1 MIKQLVFQAVLGAA
15 MIGSAITM
23 QVAGHAA
30 SIDWFDIGSKYGPL
44 GIVVAWFLYRD
55 YRREI
60 AMTSR
65 INHLTDNIF
74 NSTLE
79 SQSRLAD
86 AINTRPCILY
96 RTLPGDYDLIRR
108 IDAHLVN
115 QGENQ
120 NEQG

>member
-1 MIKQLVFQAVLGAA
+1 
-15 MIGSAITM
+15 
-23 QVAGHAA
+23 
-30 SIDWFDIGSKYGPL
+30 
-44 GIVVAWFLYRD
+44 
-55 YRREI
+55 
-60 AMTSR
+60 MTSR

-74 NSTLE
+74 KSTLE
-79 SQSRLAD
+79 SQSRLTD

-96 RTLPGDYDLIRR
+96 RTLPGDYNLIRR

>member
-1 MIKQLVFQAVLGAA
+1 MKGVLAEGV
-15 MIGSAITM
+15 M
-23 QVAGHAA
+23 A
-30 SIDWFDIGSKYGPL
+30 SIMIAAAAGIQVGQEMADVNWLDIGAKYGPL
-44 GIVVAWFLYRD
+44 GIAVAWFLYRD

-74 NSTLE
+74 KSTLE
-79 SQSRLAD
+79 SQSRLTD

-96 RTLPGDYDLIRR
+96 RTLPGDYNLIRR